1 MLSFPPDWTFV
12 FQIILFL
19 VLWTF
24 LRRLLFEPNLAVL
37 KNREE
42 RNAGALKEASRVKAE
57 AEAMDEQYRTR
68 LTGIRAGAMQQVDT
82 VYREAEEQARVLIES
97 ARADAASTMAG
108 LRETLAQ
115 ELAQARQSLTASVPA
130 FSREIAAKLL
140 GRPLTQL

>member
-37 KNREE
+37 KSREE
-42 RNAGALKEASRVKAE
+42 RSAGALQEASRVKAE
-57 AEAMDEQYRTR
+57 AEAMSDQYRTQ
-68 LTGIRAGAMQQVDT
+68 LAGIRVGAMQEVDT
-82 VYREAEEQARVLIES
+82 VYREAEKQAQVLLES
-97 ARADAASTMAG
+97 ARANAAHTMTG

-115 ELAQARQSLTASVPA
+115 ELAEARQSLTASIPT
-130 FSREIAAKLL
+130 FSGEIATKLL
-140 GRPLTQL
+140 GRPLT

>member
-37 KNREE
+37 KSRED

-57 AEAMDEQYRTR
+57 AEEIGEQYKTR
-68 LTGIRAGAMQQVDT
+68 LTETRAGAMQQVDT
-82 VYREAEEQARVLIES
+82 VYREAEEQTRNLLEL
-97 ARADAASTMAG
+97 ARADAARTVAG
-108 LRETLAQ
+108 MRETLAQ
-115 ELAQARQSLTASVPA
+115 ELVEVRQSLTASAPA

-140 GRPLTQL
+140 GRPLT